1 MFSRLLLAVV
11 VGLACAGAAMGVR
24 SWWLSGTHDA
34 SAVGK
39 ASTSARSSVG
49 ARLPVTQAQ
58 HSGRTT
64 RPSNAASD
72 PLTGV
77 TVGIDPGH
85 NGKNYTDVAFIGHQV
100 WNGRELEACNT
111 TGTATDAGYSESL
124 FNFQV
129 AGYLAAD
136 LRAAGARV
144 VLTRND
150 NAGVGPCVDDRAR
163 TLNRAGAA
171 VAIDIHADGAPASGR
186 GFTILEPV
194 PDKANSAVVGRSR
207 SYGTYL
213 RDAFLRTGMPTSTY
227 DGNAG
232 INYRDDLAGLNLTT
246 VPQVL
251 IECGNM
257 RSPTDAALLT
267 SPRFQQQ
274 AARAIMSGMRAFLQ
288 RGPG

>member
-1 MFSRLLLAVV
+1 MLSRLLVAVV
-11 VGLACAGAAMGVR
+11 VGLVCAGAAMGVQ
-24 SWWLSGTHDA
+24 SWWLSGARDA
-34 SAVGK
+34 PVVGESSVSA
-39 ASTSARSSVG
+39 TSSVG

-58 HSGRTT
+58 HSGRAP
-64 RPSNAASD
+64 RASAAAD

-85 NGKNYTDVAFIGHQV
+85 NGRNYTDVAFIAHQV
-100 WNGRELEACNT
+100 WNGRQLEACNT

-124 FNFQV
+124 FNVQV

-144 VLTRND
+144 VLTRDD
-150 NAGVGPCVDDRAR
+150 NAGVGPCVDERAR
-163 TLNRAGAA
+163 TLNRSGAA
-171 VAIDIHADGAPASGR
+171 VAIDIHADGGPAAGR

-194 PDKANSAVVGRSR
+194 PDKTNSAVVDQSR
-207 SYGTYL
+207 AYGADL
-213 RDAFLRTGMPTSTY
+213 RDAFLHTGMPTSSY

-257 RSPTDAALLT
+257 RNSTDAALLT

-274 AARAIMSGMRAFLQ
+274 AARAIMSGMRVFLQ
-288 RGPG
+288 RG

>member
-11 VGLACAGAAMGVR
+11 VGLVCAGAAMGVR
-24 SWWLSGTHDA
+24 SWWLSGTRDA
-34 SAVGK
+34 SAVGQQS
-39 ASTSARSSVG
+39 ASARPTSVG
-49 ARLPVTQAQ
+49 ARLPVAQAQ
-58 HSGRTT
+58 HSGRTP
-64 RPSNAASD
+64 RASVAAD
-72 PLTGV
+72 PLAGV

-85 NGKNYTDVAFIGHQV
+85 NGRNYTDVAFIGHQV

-163 TLNRAGAA
+163 TLNRSGAA
-171 VAIDIHADGAPASGR
+171 VAIDIHADGGPASGR

-194 PDKANSAVVGRSR
+194 PDQANSAVVARSR
-207 SYGTYL
+207 SYGTDL

-227 DGNAG
+227 DGDAG
-232 INYRDDLAGLNLTT
+232 INFRDDLAGLNLTT

-257 RSPTDAALLT
+257 RNSTDAALLT

-274 AARAIMSGMRAFLQ
+274 AARSIMSGMRAFLQ